1 MGSLV
6 FPMSGHWVCPDEPRT
21 SLTAVSPVAGADPEA
36 RLLGGPVCAWLGVR
50 VFGEGRLPPEPGQ
63 VSLGPQEGP
72 VALVPRGWLRWEWG
86 LRDAR
91 GPPGSSSP
99 ELQRVH

>member
-6 FPMSGHWVCPDEPRT
+6 FPAPGHWVCPDGLGT
-21 SLTAVSPVAGADPEA
+21 SLTAVFPVAGADPEA

-63 VSLGPQEGP
+63 VSLGPRGRP
-72 VALVPRGWLRWEWG
+72 AALVSRGWLRWERG
-86 LRDAR
+86 LRDTE
-91 GPPGSSSP
+91 GPPGSCSP
-99 ELQRVH
+99 ALQREH